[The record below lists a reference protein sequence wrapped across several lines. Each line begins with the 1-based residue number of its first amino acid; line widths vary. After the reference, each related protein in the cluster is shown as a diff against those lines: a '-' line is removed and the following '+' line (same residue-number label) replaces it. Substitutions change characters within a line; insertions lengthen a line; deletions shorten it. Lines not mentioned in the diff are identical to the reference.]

1 MSMNNLP
8 VTQFEFCLPRGLV
21 DGQGGSHQQGTMR
34 LATAKDEIFVQKNRL
49 AQENSAYR
57 SLVMLSRVITKLGS
71 FSEVTPELLEN
82 LFTLD
87 LSYLR
92 EFYNRINQ
100 TGDATIATKCPACS
114 QEFTTELALAG
125 ES

>member
-1 MSMNNLP
+1 MNNLP
-8 VTQFEFCLPRGLV
+8 ITQFEFCLPRGLV
-21 DGQGGSHQQGTMR
+21 DAQGGNQQQGTMR
-34 LATAKDEIFVQKNRL
+34 LATAKDEIFVQKDRL
-49 AQENSAYR
+49 AQENASYR
-57 SLVMLSRVITKLGS
+57 SLVMLSRVITQLGS
-71 FSEVTPELLEN
+71 FSDVTPALLEN

-100 TGDATIATKCPACS
+100 TGDATIATQCPACS
-114 QEFTTELALAG
+114 QKFTTELALAG